1 MDSKES
7 NGRRA
12 RRRGRGLVRA
22 LCGALPLA
30 IGLSLTIAGPALAQN
45 DPTQDQY
52 CEEGVVNEV
61 TGECERVGVVDP
73 ADDPGA
79 TDPGAT
85 AASAPSSAGQA
96 QGGDDR
102 VVGSLPFTGVD
113 LAVLGVVALVL
124 LGAGFLLRRLS
135 APREP

>member
-1 MDSKES
+1 MKSKES
-7 NGRRA
+7 IRRRA
-12 RRRGRGLVRA
+12 RRRGGDVRRTLSIGLA
-22 LCGALPLA
+22 LA
-30 IGLSLTIAGPALAQN
+30 IALTLALAGPALAQN
-45 DPTQDQY
+45 DPIQDQY

-61 TGECERVGVVDP
+61 TGECETVSAVQDPVSDP
-73 ADDPGA
+73 A
-79 TDPGAT
+79 DPGAT
-85 AASAPSSAGQA
+85 APSAPSSAGGA

-135 APREP
+135 APRES